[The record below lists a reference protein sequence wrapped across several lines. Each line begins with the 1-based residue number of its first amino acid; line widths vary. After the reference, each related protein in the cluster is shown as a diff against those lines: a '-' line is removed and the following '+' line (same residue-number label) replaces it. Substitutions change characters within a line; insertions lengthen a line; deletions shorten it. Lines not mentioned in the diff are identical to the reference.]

1 MLDDLADSDDD
12 EGIALL
18 PLTASGVQAMDNPLF
33 LQLLDILSIDKP
45 TDQVWSNSF
54 LNTVEPQHLKLFG
67 ISIFQILFSLFNTQC
82 LKWLIYNL
90 TKTN

>member
-54 LNTVEPQHLKLFG
+54 
-67 ISIFQILFSLFNTQC
+67 
-82 LKWLIYNL
+82 
-90 TKTN
+90 